1 MRSACAPESTG
12 AAIAMARAIFEEWRL
27 THSMDEF
34 KSWLEQGAPSDDA
47 NEGSSSPS
55 KKPTTR
61 IRKRTS
67 LIAKNRTSRP
77 ARENIERLYP
87 RRGCD
92 LRRPRSV
99 AGGSAL
105 FLLLAAAWTL
115 VEGLSFSGLAKDLTV
130 EVVDQILLVLMII
143 EILSTV
149 QVSFREHVLTPEPF
163 LVVGLIAAIR
173 RILIITAEF
182 SNPSEILE
190 AAFRN
195 AMFELGLLTVLI
207 FSLVFSLHFLKKNRA
222 ATVERE

>member
-1 MRSACAPESTG
+1 LPKTAP
-12 AAIAMARAIFEEWRL
+12 
-27 THSMDEF
+27 
-34 KSWLEQGAPSDDA
+34 P
-47 NEGSSSPS
+47 
-55 KKPTTR
+55 
-61 IRKRTS
+61 
-67 LIAKNRTSRP
+67 
-77 ARENIERLYP
+77 
-87 RRGCD
+87 D
-92 LRRPRSV
+92 LREKISSV
-99 AGGSAL
+99 FTRVEDVTYVGLGVLLAVSAL

-130 EVVDQILLVLMII
+130 EVIDQILLVLLII

>member
-1 MRSACAPESTG
+1 MPKAAP
-12 AAIAMARAIFEEWRL
+12 
-27 THSMDEF
+27 
-34 KSWLEQGAPSDDA
+34 P
-47 NEGSSSPS
+47 
-55 KKPTTR
+55 
-61 IRKRTS
+61 
-67 LIAKNRTSRP
+67 
-77 ARENIERLYP
+77 
-87 RRGCD
+87 D
-92 LRRPRSV
+92 LREKISSV
-99 AGGSAL
+99 FTRVEDVTYVGLGVLLAVSAL

-115 VEGLSFSGLAKDLTV
+115 IEGLSFSGLAKDLTV
-130 EVVDQILLVLMII
+130 EVVDQILLVLLII

-182 SNPSEILE
+182 SNPSEVVE